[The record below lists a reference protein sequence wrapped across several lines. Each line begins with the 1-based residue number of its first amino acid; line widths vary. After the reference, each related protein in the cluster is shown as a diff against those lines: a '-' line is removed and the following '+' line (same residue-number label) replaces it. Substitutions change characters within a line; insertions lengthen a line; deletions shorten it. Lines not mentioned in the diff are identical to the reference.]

1 MGDQTTE
8 ITPEQK
14 WEKATIANN
23 FIFYKVMRHNPD
35 VCKELL
41 EILLEMEIDHI
52 EMRGEE
58 TVEIDFGSKGIRLD
72 VYAKNNSQAFNL
84 EMQSTESKDLPER
97 ARYYQGSI
105 DVDCL
110 KSGEKYK
117 ELKDSYVIFICIQ
130 DIFKKGLACYSF
142 ENLCREDNSIPLN
155 DRAFKYF
162 FIAKNCDKILNE
174 RQKAF
179 LQVVLGQKAS
189 DNFTRRIE
197 ELTEEAKHN
206 SQWRQQYME
215 WERQRTY
222 DFENGKEAGIEIGK
236 EAGKEEKA
244 IEAARNALEMNLSP
258 EQAAKISDLPL
269 EKVLEL
275 QKEITVKI

>member
-1 MGDQTTE
+1 MSNDYE
-8 ITPEQK
+8 SELTPEQK

-23 FIFYKVMRHNPD
+23 FIFYKIMRHNPD

-72 VYAKNNSQAFNL
+72 VYAKNITHSFNL
-84 EMQSTESKDLPER
+84 EMQTADSKELPER

-117 ELKDSYVIFICIQ
+117 ALKDSYVIFICIQ
-130 DIFKKGLACYSF
+130 DIFEKGLPCYSF
-142 ENLCREDNSIPLN
+142 ENLCREDTSVSLN
-155 DRAFKYF
+155 DRAYKYF
-162 FIAKNCDKILNE
+162 FIAQNCAKILNE
-174 RQKAF
+174 KQKAF
-179 LQVVLGQKAS
+179 LQLVLGQKAR

-206 SQWRQQYME
+206 TQWRHQYME

-222 DFENGKEAGIEIGK
+222 DFENGKEA
-236 EAGKEEKA
+236 KA
-244 IEAARNALEMNLSP
+244 IEAAVGLYENGVSIEIIAKSLKLP
-258 EQAAKISDLPL
+258 E
-269 EKVLEL
+269 ERV
-275 QKEITVKI
+275 KEIISQKVAVKA